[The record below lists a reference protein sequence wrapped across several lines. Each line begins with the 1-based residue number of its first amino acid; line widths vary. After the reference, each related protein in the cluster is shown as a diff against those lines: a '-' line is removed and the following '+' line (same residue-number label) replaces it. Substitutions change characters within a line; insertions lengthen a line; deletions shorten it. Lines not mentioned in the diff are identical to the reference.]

1 MIDLLPNITVLYQW
15 VIFMIALL
23 TLHFGV
29 FKPVLRILNERK
41 AKTTGA
47 KENAI
52 RLQHRSDEILDQCE
66 KKIEQARTAGMRKRE
81 ERLQSAEKIKEE
93 LLKNTRDEIDERLE
107 KVHHQIE
114 VETKEAT
121 LQLNQY
127 AQQMGHE
134 IASKLLEREI

>member
-1 MIDLLPNITVLYQW
+1 
-15 VIFMIALL
+15 MIALL
-23 TLHFGV
+23 TLHFGI
-29 FKPVLRILNERK
+29 FKPVLHILNERE

-47 KENAI
+47 KENASH
-52 RLQHRSDEILDQCE
+52 LQHRSDEILDQCE
-66 KKIEQARTAGMRKRE
+66 KKIEQARMAGIRKRE
-81 ERLQSAEKIKEE
+81 EHLQSAEKIKED
-93 LLKNTRDEIDERLE
+93 LLKKTRAEIDEKLE

-127 AQQMGHE
+127 AQQIGRE